1 MGLEDVLEE
10 VFGASGPR
18 EYEKAV
24 QFVESLVYPGIITAE
39 ESHRIVKQI
48 DEIGNENYEG

>member
-10 VFGASGPR
+10 VFVASGPR

>member
-18 EYEKAV
+18 GYEKAV
-24 QFVESLVYPGIITAE
+24 QFVEGLVYPGIITAE

-48 DEIGNENYEG
+48 DEISNENYEG